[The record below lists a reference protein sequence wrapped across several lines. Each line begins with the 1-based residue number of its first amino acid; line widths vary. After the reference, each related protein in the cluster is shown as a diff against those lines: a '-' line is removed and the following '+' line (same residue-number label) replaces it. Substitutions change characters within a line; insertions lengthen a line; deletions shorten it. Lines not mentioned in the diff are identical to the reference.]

1 MPNQSITVESKA
13 DLVEKYRPD
22 LPEGTFFTQTVT
34 ADSTGKNYNPAIYD
48 YIINNIDVSDGDLEA
63 LPGDVQQPTQ
73 NLVIPGG
80 LGGVIAPEAT
90 DGDTSEAQERVNFIY
105 EATLNQNEESSSDE
119 NSEDKKESK
128 GLLDSIGVTKKQ
140 AAIGS
145 AALLTGVTILSS
157 GD

>member
-34 ADSTGKNYNPAIYD
+34 VDSKGENYNPAIYD
-48 YIINNIDVSDGDLEA
+48 YIINNIDVAEEDLEA

-80 LGGVIAPEAT
+80 LGGVIAPEAA
-90 DGDTSEAQERVNFIY
+90 DGDTSEAQNRVNFIY
-105 EATLNQNEESSSDE
+105 EATLKQNEESGDGS
-119 NSEDKKESK
+119 NSEDNQKSEGFFKS
-128 GLLDSIGVTKKQ
+128 LGVTKKQ
-140 AAIGS
+140 AAVGS
-145 AALLTGVTILSS
+145 AALLTGITILSS